1 MTTMQE
7 DKGVQVG
14 TTTLKHLAK
23 DVKAED
29 LDKKWAETP
38 DRPTPSPED
47 TLTLSMLDTRLGEA
61 KESKHRKHDIWNF
74 SYLQYRSVNH
84 YSMLYGGFPTYWNQW
99 GTGVFIPRT
108 FETIESVKVQIQS
121 KKADFTVSGTKPSN
135 KDFSKKIHSVTKSE
149 WKRSQGQREIGE
161 SVHDILVY
169 GTGLVRTDLVNDKQ
183 IENVMS
189 WKKEEI
195 TKEDGTTETRWTIQY
210 EEKEVQ
216 KYYGVGCKRV
226 DPYDFYPNPSP
237 ESYRMNK
244 LGWAFERSVVDA
256 WDFREQYRILNES
269 GAHGVT
275 DNWKYIRPGGD
286 VSDYK
291 YLRKEIDT
299 LYSFGGDARTPGNI
313 NDLVGRTVGG
323 KKSTTLNKEKL
334 EVWEYWEND
343 RYIVIANG
351 LILRDSPNPYPHK
364 QIPYSKASLVDMNE
378 FFSMGIPEY
387 IRWLQICENILYDQ
401 GLNNIIMSV
410 HKMFAVNSRYL
421 EDEGELV
428 ARPFGI
434 IHLKQ
439 IPNVRIQDAIMPIE
453 YSHNMNNYFEFM
465 QKNTENIQSV
475 TGVSPY
481 QTGGVVENSNT
492 ELATVANRLAFA
504 GTARIQEIS
513 RHIEDD
519 LITGVIEQMVAIM
532 QFYYQNTSHFE
543 DGILPVEV
551 EEPNKNYFLKY
562 LARSSGEITPEDL
575 RLAEEEGYTG
585 VISQDEIQGRCKV
598 SVTGASSI
606 PKDPD
611 MMAKLKMDFAKF
623 AQEAVISTI
632 DPMTQATVNT
642 PVFDFAK
649 VAKEVAQDV
658 FEIDDAE
665 EYLYKAPEAPTPM
678 TSTAPMIPP
687 TETAIPTES
696 PGETPVTPGGG
707 EVDLSEIQS
716 PEVAEILSAANQQ
729 I

>member
-1 MTTMQE
+1 MLQDDAVM
-7 DKGVQVG
+7 VG
-14 TTTLKHLAK
+14 KTKLKHLAK
-23 DVKAED
+23 NVPTEKLDEKWKEVKD
-29 LDKKWAETP
+29 M
-38 DRPTPSPED
+38 PTPSED
-47 TLTLSMLDTRLGEA
+47 EEKTLSMLEERLSEA
-61 KESKHRKHDIWNF
+61 KSSKSRKHDIWNF

-99 GTGVFIPRT
+99 GMGVFIPRT
-108 FETIESVKVQIQS
+108 FETIESIKVQIQS
-121 KKADFTVSGTKPSN
+121 KKADFIVGAIRPSTKN
-135 KDFSKKIHSVTKSE
+135 FSKKINSLTKNE
-149 WKRSQGQREIGE
+149 WKRSKSQVEVGE
-161 SVHDILVY
+161 VVHDLLLY
-169 GTGLVRTDLVNDKQ
+169 GSGIIRTDLVNDKQ
-183 IENVMS
+183 VENVMS
-189 WKKEEI
+189 WKKEDI
-195 TKEDGTTETRWTIQY
+195 TKEDGTVETRWSIQY

-237 ESYRMNK
+237 EAYRMDK

-256 WDFREQYRILNES
+256 WDFREQYRILEES

-275 DNWKYIRPGGD
+275 GNWKYLKPGGD

-291 YLRKEIDT
+291 YLRKEVDT
-299 LYSFGGDARTPGNI
+299 LYSFGNDARTPGNI
-313 NDLVGRTVGG
+313 NDLVGKTLGG
-323 KKSTTLNKEKL
+323 KETTTNNKNKL

-364 QIPYSKASLVDMNE
+364 KIPYTKCSLVEMNE
-378 FFSMGIPEY
+378 FWSMGLPEY

-453 YSHNMNNYFEFM
+453 YSHQMGNYFEFM
-465 QKNTENIQSV
+465 KTNTQNIQTV

-481 QTGGVVENSNT
+481 QTGGVVENSKV
-492 ELATVANRLAFA
+492 ERATVANRLAFA

-519 LITGVIEQMVAIM
+519 LVTGVVEQMVDIM

-543 DGILPVEV
+543 NGELPVEV
-551 EEPNKNYFLKY
+551 EEANKNYFLKY
-562 LARSSGEITPEDL
+562 VARPSGELTPEE
-575 RLAEEEGYTG
+575 LAGALEEGYSG
-585 VISQDEIQGRCKV
+585 VIAQDEIQGRTKV
-598 SVTGASSI
+598 FVTGSSSI

-611 MMAKLKMDFAKF
+611 MMAKLKMEFATFAKD
-623 AQEAVISTI
+623 AVVATT
-632 DPMTQATVNT
+632 DPMTGTTTQT

-649 VAKEVAQDV
+649 VAKEVAEDV
-658 FEIDDAE
+658 FDIEDAE
-665 EYLYKAPEAPTPM
+665 EYLYKAPQPIQPTDPVV
-678 TSTAPMIPP
+678 
-687 TETAIPTES
+687 PTES
-696 PGETPVTPGGG
+696 PGTEVIAPEVSGSGA
-707 EVDLSEIQS
+707 VDLSEIEN
-716 PEVAEILSAANQQ
+716 PEVMEALSTTGNNQQ
-729 I
+729 